1 MDEAPVVWITGL
13 PASGKTA
20 LARSLCKRL
29 RELGLRAEA
38 LDGEELRKKLSPD
51 LGFSKEDRRIHAS
64 RVTYISSLL
73 ARNGIIPIVA
83 IISPYREFRATS
95 RAEVSRFLEV
105 YVKCSLETCK
115 RRDKKGLYEMAEKGL
130 LKNLSGVND
139 PYEEPLNADVII
151 DSESE
156 SAELGAEKIIAKLTD
171 AGFLTKPKVASNR
184 L

>member
-13 PASGKTA
+13 PASGKTT
-20 LARSLCKRL
+20 LARSLLQRL
-29 RELGLRAEA
+29 RKLGLRSEM

-51 LGFSKEDRRIHAS
+51 LGFSKEDRRNHAS

-95 RAEVSRFLEV
+95 RAEVSHFLEV

-115 RRDKKGLYEMAEKGL
+115 RRDKKSLYEMAEKGL
-130 LKNLSGVND
+130 LKNVTGFND
-139 PYEEPLNADVII
+139 PYEEPENADVII

-156 SAELGAEKIIAKLTD
+156 SPELSAEKIIAKLID
-171 AGFLTKPKVASNR
+171 LGFLMEPKVASNR